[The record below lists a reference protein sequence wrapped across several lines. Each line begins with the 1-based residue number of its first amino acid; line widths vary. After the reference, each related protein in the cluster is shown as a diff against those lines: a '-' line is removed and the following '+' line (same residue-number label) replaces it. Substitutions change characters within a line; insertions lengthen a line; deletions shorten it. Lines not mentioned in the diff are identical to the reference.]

1 MGERLG
7 FLGWVR
13 EVWDFQ
19 EGKHGGTR
27 TSRTR
32 TAAPSL
38 MMKPSRA
45 LSKGR
50 EACCGLPLKL
60 VLKDRERSN
69 PVKARG

>member
-1 MGERLG
+1 MGRRGG
-7 FLGWVR
+7 FC
-13 EVWDFQ
+13 
-19 EGKHGGTR
+19 

-32 TAAPSL
+32 TAAPSP

-50 EACCGLPLKL
+50 EACCGRLLNF
-60 VLKDRERSN
+60 VAKDRERSK